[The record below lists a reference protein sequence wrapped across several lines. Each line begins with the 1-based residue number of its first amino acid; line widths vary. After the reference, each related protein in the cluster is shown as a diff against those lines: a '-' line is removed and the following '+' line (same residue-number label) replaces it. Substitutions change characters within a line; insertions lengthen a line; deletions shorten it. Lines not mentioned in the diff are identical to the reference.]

1 LLRYNK
7 TSASFLL
14 SSLLAC
20 CALALNS
27 CSLQPGADE
36 SEYRQIQDEANREVR
51 VYGKIER
58 VISLA
63 PNLTEIIYAIGAGDR
78 LVGNTTYCDYPE
90 QAKSVQK
97 VGDTLQPNIERIL
110 ALRPNLIFISTSS
123 QLEAFARQ
131 LSDHGIPV
139 YVSDPHDLEGVF
151 RSIHNLGELLNQQQ
165 QAEQL
170 LSQLRKRTTVVE
182 KAVFYGKSVR
192 VFYQLSAEPLYTAGR
207 DAFVTDLIRRA
218 GGSSVTATIPEAWPR
233 YSEESAVAA
242 KPDVIIL
249 PTGGSM
255 GSANAEVAEGLKK
268 SPAVLEGRVI
278 KIDGDLL
285 VRPGPRAIDGLEQLA
300 RALHPE
306 AFK

>member
-1 LLRYNK
+1 MGSRV
-7 TSASFLL
+7 
-14 SSLLAC
+14 
-20 CALALNS
+20 
-27 CSLQPGADE
+27 DE
-36 SEYRQIQDEANREVR
+36 TEYRQITDEANREVR
-51 VYGKIER
+51 IYGQIER

-90 QAKSVQK
+90 QAKSIQK

-131 LSDHGIPV
+131 LNDHGIPV
-139 YVSDPHDLEGVF
+139 YVSDPHDLEGVIH
-151 RSIHNLGELLNQQQ
+151 SIENIAKLLNREQQAGELV
-165 QAEQL
+165 
-170 LSQLRKRTTVVE
+170 SRLRGRTTTIE
-182 KAVFYGKSVR
+182 AAVKNRKPVR

-207 DAFVTDLIRRA
+207 DAFVTDLMKRA
-218 GGSSVTATIPEAWPR
+218 GGLSVTADVPEAWPR
-233 YSEESAVAA
+233 YSEESVVAA
-242 KPDVIIL
+242 KPDAIIL

-255 GSANAEVAEGLKK
+255 GSANADVAEGLKK

-285 VRPGPRAIDGLEQLA
+285 VRPGPRAIDGLEHLA
-300 RALHPE
+300 HALHPE

>member
-1 LLRYNK
+1 MFQHHKRFAALL
-7 TSASFLL
+7 TLGLLLCSALT
-14 SSLLAC
+14 
-20 CALALNS
+20 LNS
-27 CSLQPGADE
+27 CSLRRPVAD
-36 SEYRQIQDEANREVR
+36 SEYRQITDEAGREVR
-51 VYGKIER
+51 VSGKIER

-63 PNLTEIIYAIGAGDR
+63 PNLTEIIYAIGASDR

-90 QAKSVQK
+90 QAKNVQK

-131 LSDHGIPV
+131 LNEHGIPI
-139 YVSDPHDLEGVF
+139 YVSDPHDIEGVF
-151 RSIHNLGELLNQQQ
+151 RSIHNLGRLLDRDQ
-165 QAEQL
+165 QADQL
-170 LSQLRKRTTVVE
+170 LGQLRNRTAVVE
-182 KAVFYGKSVR
+182 KAVSQGKSIR
-192 VFYQLSAEPLYTAGR
+192 VFYQLSADPLYTAGR

-218 GGSSVTATIPEAWPR
+218 GGSSVTAEIPEAWPR
-233 YSEESAVAA
+233 YSAESAVAA
-242 KPDVIIL
+242 KPEAIIL

-255 GSANAEVAEGLKK
+255 GAANSEVASGLKG
-268 SPAVLEGRVI
+268 SPAVLNGRLI

-300 RALHPE
+300 HALHPE